1 MINAIVA
8 TAPGGPEVLAPAEVE
23 MPEPGPGQLLVRVAA
38 TGVNFIETYQRQGLY
53 KVPFP
58 FTPGAEAAGVVTA
71 LGPGAEEAGFSVG
84 DRVATAE
91 GRAAYASYMLID
103 ADKALPVPEEVDLL
117 TAAALPL
124 QGMTAHYLVTSS
136 FHIEPGQTA
145 LVHAGAGGVGLLLI
159 QMLKARG
166 ARVITTVSTDAKA
179 ELAAGAGADH
189 VIRYHEFP
197 TQVRDLTDGAG
208 VNVAY
213 DGVGRDTFDGSLECL
228 RVRGTLVL
236 FGAASGPV
244 PPVDPQRLNAG
255 GSLFLTR
262 PTIAHHLLNAAERRW
277 RSSEVFGA
285 VADGTLAVRI
295 GAQFPLWEAAAAHTA
310 LEGRATTGK
319 VLLVP

>member
-8 TAPGGPEVLAPAEVE
+8 ATPGGPEVLAPAEIE
-23 MPEPGPGQLLVRVAA
+23 MPEPRPGQLLVRVAA

-53 KVPFP
+53 KVQFP

-71 LGPGAEEAGFSVG
+71 LGPGAEEAGYAVG

-91 GRAAYASYMLID
+91 GRATYAQYTLID
-103 ADKALPVPEEVDLL
+103 ADKALPVPEGVDLL

-124 QGMTAHYLVTSS
+124 QGMTAHYLVTST
-136 FHIEPGQTA
+136 FHIEPGQSA

-179 ELAAGAGADH
+179 ELAAAAGADH
-189 VIRYHEFP
+189 VIQYHDFP
-197 TQVRDLTDGAG
+197 AQVRDLTSGAG
-208 VNVAY
+208 VDVVY

-228 RVRGTLVL
+228 RLRGMLVL

-244 PPVDPQRLNAG
+244 PPVDVQRLNAG

-285 VADGTLAVRI
+285 VADGTLNVRI

>member
-8 TAPGGPEVLAPAEVE
+8 TAPGGPEVLEPTAVE
-23 MPEPGPGQLLVRVAA
+23 RPEAGPGQLLVRVAA

-58 FTPGAEAAGVVTA
+58 FTPGDEAAGTV
-71 LGPGAEEAGFSVG
+71 EEVGEGVDGFSVG
-84 DRVATAE
+84 QHVATAE
-91 GRAAYASYMLID
+91 GRRAYAEYMIVD
-103 ADKALPVPEEVDLL
+103 ADKALPVPENLDLQ

-124 QGMTAHYLVTSS
+124 QGMTAHYLVNST
-136 FHIEPGQTA
+136 FRVEPGQTA

-159 QMLKARG
+159 QMIKAKG

-179 ELAAGAGADH
+179 EHAAGAGADH
-189 VIRYHEFP
+189 VIRYSGFDHR
-197 TQVRDLTDGAG
+197 VRELTGDAG
-208 VNVAY
+208 VDVVY
-213 DGVGRDTFDGSLECL
+213 DGVGRDTFDGSLACL
-228 RVRGTLVL
+228 RTRGSLVL

-244 PPVDPQRLNAG
+244 PPVDIQRLNAG

-262 PTIAHHLLNAAERRW
+262 PTLKHYLLNPQERLW
-277 RSSEVFGA
+277 RSSEVFAAAAEGS
-285 VADGTLAVRI
+285 LSVRI
-295 GAQFPLWEAAAAHTA
+295 GATYPLASAAEAHRA